1 LGTCPKL
8 PAHDTKIYALNYH
21 CPLSSV

>member
-8 PAHDTKIYALNYH
+8 LAHDTKIYALNYD
-21 CPLSSV
+21 CLLSSV